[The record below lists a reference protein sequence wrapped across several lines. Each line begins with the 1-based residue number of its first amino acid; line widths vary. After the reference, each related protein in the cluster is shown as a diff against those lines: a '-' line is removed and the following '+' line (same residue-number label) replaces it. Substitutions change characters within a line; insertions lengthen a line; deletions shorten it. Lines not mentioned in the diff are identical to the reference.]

1 MAKET
6 LITDLVAQD
15 ALDQLDKLDTAIEGT
30 LGKFQDCARELAR
43 GLKVNVEVNGDLD
56 RLKDLS
62 NTQMQQAAQA
72 TQQLTAQL
80 QQQQQVVSRTTA
92 AIAEQLQKQA
102 QANEATR
109 QSVSVNR
116 EAMAITDKVLGSLQE
131 NIHLQAQYKVQISQV
146 NKEMSDLKKQFDNGG
161 LTQQQYANKLA
172 QVTARKTELT
182 VASQKLQSIINAD
195 QKIMMSA
202 EGSYDNMSQSLVRLK
217 QAMRSDDATTL
228 SAEQMQLLIQ
238 SEQQLS
244 NELKHQDELM
254 GEHQRNVGDYSI
266 ALQNGV
272 ASTDDL
278 NRVLGV
284 NAATIEGC
292 IEQNK
297 ALEEAKTKLDTQDS
311 NYTQTLERINEKI
324 AENKQR
330 ISDVSDILG
339 VQAHSVEEAE
349 QQNRRLAEA
358 LKLIDD
364 RSAGASEKIRAYNA
378 QIQANKNYIQQNASS
393 LRDNTKESNAL
404 FQQIAGLVGINTNF
418 GASLRGL
425 SANAAKGGSLLTGM
439 GNSLKAFGSTL
450 LGLLKNPY
458 VLAVA
463 GVGMGFKW
471 FYDYN
476 KGLLEATRLTKYF
489 SGLTGDAMKS
499 VRDNVQAVSDTFGQ
513 DFTST
518 LKAANAI
525 SQNMGVDINEAV
537 DLISKGFAAGG
548 VNSQQFLSNLERFAP
563 TFDKMG
569 MSAEEM
575 VAVLS
580 QLDKA
585 GVNSQRAL
593 MAMNKASLQLRTMSK
608 GTSEALKGIGI
619 DASEMSRQMQNGEKS
634 VREAMSEIA
643 EKLKDMGANSKE
655 AAAVMKELFGARGES
670 AIGEGF
676 LTFLANGNKGLEEL
690 LGKQDSLQHLKV
702 KEVEVNKQLNDV
714 LASMFDMTGGGF
726 ESITAKAKIWI
737 KEGLIVAIKW
747 VVDLINYFIEWYN
760 ESMLVRAGIQYIYTA
775 IRTTYALQKV
785 VFNVVIDAIKAVGR
799 HFHALGDIVEGV
811 FSWNFDKA
819 SRGFRQLMGNFKVT
833 WTEVASDAKAFGK
846 EIGNNLVSGYNAVAH
861 PKKVALINYNAVGSS
876 DVGNGGSGRS
886 TGGGNGDGGSSSDTS
901 SKSGKSS
908 SKSKTEASKEAQEEL
923 KIIEQL
929 EELKV
934 NAMQDGIAKTLALI
948 RLEYKKK
955 LDAIKGHSAKEEQ
968 LRVGLAKECSVKVA
982 QAQAA
987 YDANRAEIDLK
998 NRLAAVE
1005 EGSEEEYHLKMVELD
1020 RQYALEVKE
1029 AEKTGADVQIIFDK
1043 YNKQILQLNQD
1054 YAKKKMDKIAGA
1066 SALEQAQQDAAL
1078 QNRLAA
1084 LKGQEAKELKAVG
1097 NNEAAIQAVKDKYA
1111 NLAAEAQEKYA
1122 IETAKRQMDAY
1133 KKQIDAFRGEG
1144 SFDLFFAD
1152 DLGDVEGNA
1161 DLLEKMGM
1169 AHDQAVQLAQD
1180 MAKKQAEIA
1189 NAVQDAE
1196 IAAIDRVNE
1205 KDKKA
1210 REARVKN
1217 AEDWLQKTGEAIEKT
1232 GEAIE
1237 KIGGLVSSIYDSQ
1250 ISKIEELLEAE
1261 QQRYD
1266 QEVEHI
1272 EYLADRGAITTEEA
1286 EIRKRDAA
1294 AATAA
1299 KQEQLEKKK
1308 AAIEYKKALLE
1319 KANSIAQIGIATAL
1333 GIMKASPNIPLM
1345 AFVGAMGAIQTA
1357 TALAQPIKAYAEGT
1371 KKPHPG
1377 GLALVGDGDKAEV
1390 VLYNGKAWVTP
1401 DSPTLVDLPKGAEVY
1416 PDADKVQFMGA
1427 VGDIPRDRVTGQPI
1441 IINDYSALESRVATN
1456 TKALSRELR
1465 QFSDRM
1471 AREMKRQK
1479 FNAYLAQRI

>member
-217 QAMRSDDATTL
+217 QAMRSDDATSL
-228 SAEQMQLLIQ
+228 STEQMQLLIQ

-404 FQQIAGLVGINTNF
+404 FQQIAALVGINTNF

-425 SANAAKGGSLLTGM
+425 SANAAKGGSLLAGM

-525 SQNMGVDINEAV
+525 AANMGVSINDAV

-563 TFDKMG
+563 AFDKMG

-575 VAVLS
+575 VAALS
-580 QLDKA
+580 QIDKA

-619 DASEMSRQMQNGEKS
+619 DASEMSRQVQNGEKS
-634 VREAMSEIA
+634 VKEALSEIA
-643 EKLKDMGANSKE
+643 EKLKGMGANSKE

-737 KEGLIVAIKW
+737 KEGLITAIKW

-760 ESMLVRAGIQYIYTA
+760 ESMIVRAGVQGIYNA

-799 HFHALGDIVEGV
+799 GLHALGDIVEGV
-811 FSWNFDKA
+811 FTLNFNKI
-819 SRGFRQLMGNFKVT
+819 SSGFSQLMGNFKVT

-846 EIGNNLVSGYNAVAH
+846 EIGNNFVSSINAVVR

-886 TGGGNGDGGSSSDTS
+886 TGGGNGDGGSSSGSS

-908 SKSKTEASKEAQEEL
+908 SSSKTEASKEAQEEL

-1020 RQYALEVKE
+1020 RQYAMEVKE

-1084 LKGQEAKELKAVG
+1084 LKGQEAEELKAVG
-1097 NNEAAIQAVKDKYA
+1097 SNEAAIQAVKDKYA

-1169 AHDQAVQLAQD
+1169 EHDQAVQLAQD

-1217 AEDWLQKTGEAIEKT
+1217 AEDWLQKTGEAIEK
-1232 GEAIE
+1232 
-1237 KIGGLVSSIYDSQ
+1237 IGGLVSSIYDSQ
-1250 ISKIEELLEAE
+1250 ISKIEELLDAE
-1261 QQRYD
+1261 QDQYD
-1266 QEVEHI
+1266 KEVEHI

-1286 EIRKRDAA
+1286 EIRKREAA
-1294 AATAA
+1294 AATAV
-1299 KQEQLEKKK
+1299 KQEQLEKRK
-1308 AAIEYKKALLE
+1308 AQIEYKKALME
-1319 KANSIAQIGIATAL
+1319 KANNIAQIGIATAL
-1333 GIMKASPNIPLM
+1333 GIMQALAMWPPNVPLSI
-1345 AFVGAMGAIQTA
+1345 FIGAMGAIQTA
-1357 TALAQPIKAYAEGT
+1357 AALAQPIKAYAEGT

-1441 IINDYSALESRVATN
+1441 IINDYTALEARVAAN
-1456 TKALSRELR
+1456 TKAMTRAFREHQNAVTR
-1465 QFSDRM
+1465 Q
-1471 AREMKRQK
+1471 MKRMK

>member
-6 LITDLVAQD
+6 LITDLVAQE

-30 LGKFQDCARELAR
+30 LGKFQNCARELAR
-43 GLKVNVEVNGDLD
+43 GLKVDVEVNGDLD
-56 RLKDLS
+56 RLKELS

-72 TQQLTAQL
+72 TQQLTVQL

-102 QANEATR
+102 QANEVTR
-109 QSVSVNR
+109 QAVSVNR
-116 EAMAITDKVLGSLQE
+116 DAMAITDKVLGSLQE

-217 QAMRSDDATTL
+217 QALRSDDASNL
-228 SAEQMQLLIQ
+228 SAEQLQLLIQ
-238 SEQQLS
+238 AEQQLS
-244 NELKHQDELM
+244 SELKHQDELM
-254 GEHQRNVGDYSI
+254 GEHQRNVGDYAI

-297 ALEEAKTKLDTQDS
+297 ALEDAKTKLDTQDS

-349 QQNRRLAEA
+349 QQNKRLAEA

-418 GASLRGL
+418 GASLRDL

-499 VRDNVQAVSDTFGQ
+499 VRDNVQAVADTFGQ

-518 LKAANAI
+518 LKAANSI
-525 SQNMGVDINEAV
+525 SANMGVSINEAV

-575 VAVLS
+575 VAVMS
-580 QLDKA
+580 QLEKA

-593 MAMNKASLQLRTMSK
+593 MAMSKASLQLRTMSK

-619 DASEMSRQMQNGEKS
+619 NASEMSQQVQNGEKS

-643 EKLKDMGANSKE
+643 TKLKDMGANSKE
-655 AAAVMKELFGARGES
+655 AATVMKELFGARGES

-690 LGKQDSLQHLKV
+690 LGKQDSLKRLKV

-726 ESITAKAKIWI
+726 ESITTKAKIWI
-737 KEGLIVAIKW
+737 KEGLIAAIKW

-760 ESMLVRAGIQYIYTA
+760 ESMIVRAGIQYIYNA

-799 HFHALGDIVEGV
+799 YLHALGDIVEGV
-811 FSWNFDKA
+811 FTLNFNKI
-819 SRGFRQLMGNFKVT
+819 SSGFSQIMGNFKVT

-846 EIGNNLVSGYNAVAH
+846 EIGNNLMNGVNAVVR
-861 PKKVALINYNAVGSS
+861 PKKVALLNYDAVGSS
-876 DVGNGGSGRS
+876 DVGDGGSARS
-886 TGGGNGDGGSSSDTS
+886 TGSGNGGGGSSS
-901 SKSGKSS
+901 GSS
-908 SKSKTEASKEAQEEL
+908 SKKKKSKAKSNTEAIKAAQEEL

-929 EELKV
+929 EEMKV

-968 LRVGLAKECSVKVA
+968 LRVALAQECSVKVA
-982 QAQAA
+982 QAQEA

-1029 AEKTGADVQIIFDK
+1029 ASKTGADVQIIFDK
-1043 YNKQILQLNQD
+1043 YNKQILELNQS
-1054 YAKKKMDKIAGA
+1054 YAKKKLDKIA
-1066 SALEQAQQDAAL
+1066 SAAAMEQAQQDAAL

-1084 LKGQEAKELKAVG
+1084 LKDQEAKELKAVG
-1097 NNEAAIQAVKDKYA
+1097 HNEAAIQAVKDKYA
-1111 NLAAEAQEKYA
+1111 DLAAEEQEKYA

-1144 SFDLFFAD
+1144 AFDLYFAD

-1169 AHDQAVQLAQD
+1169 EHDQAIQLAED
-1180 MAKKQAEIA
+1180 MAKKKAEIA
-1189 NAVQDAE
+1189 NAEADAE
-1196 IAAIDRVNE
+1196 VAEIDRVNDA
-1205 KDKKA
+1205 DKKA
-1210 REARVKN
+1210 REARIKN
-1217 AEDWLQKTGEAIEKT
+1217 AEDWLQKTGEAIEK
-1232 GEAIE
+1232 
-1237 KIGGLVSSIYDSQ
+1237 IGGLVSAIYDNQ
-1250 ISKIEELLEAE
+1250 ISKIEELLDAE
-1261 QQRYD
+1261 QDQYD
-1266 QEVEHI
+1266 KEVEHI

-1286 EIRKRDAA
+1286 EIRKREAA
-1294 AATAA
+1294 AATAV
-1299 KQEQLEKKK
+1299 KQEQLEKRK
-1308 AAIEYKKALLE
+1308 AQIEYKKALME

-1333 GIMKASPNIPLM
+1333 GIMQALAMGPPNVPLSI
-1345 AFVGAMGAIQTA
+1345 FIGAMGAIQTA
-1357 TALAQPIKAYAEGT
+1357 AALAQPIKAYAEGT

-1427 VGDIPRDRVTGQPI
+1427 VGDIPRDRVTGAPVV
-1441 IINDYSALESRVATN
+1441 INDYTALEARVAAN
-1456 TKALSRELR
+1456 TKAMTRAFREHQNAVTR
-1465 QFSDRM
+1465 Q
-1471 AREMKRQK
+1471 MKRMK

>member
-109 QSVSVNR
+109 QSISVNR

-499 VRDNVQAVSDTFGQ
+499 VRDNVQAVADTFGQ

-518 LKAANAI
+518 LKAANSI
-525 SQNMGVDINEAV
+525 SANMGVSINEAV

-575 VAVLS
+575 VAALS
-580 QLDKA
+580 QIDKA

-619 DASEMSRQMQNGEKS
+619 DASEMSRQVQNGEKS
-634 VREAMSEIA
+634 VKEALSEIA
-643 EKLKDMGANSKE
+643 EKLKGMGANSKE

-690 LGKQDSLQHLKV
+690 LGKQDSLQRLKV

-760 ESMLVRAGIQYIYTA
+760 ESMIVRAGVQGIYNA

-799 HFHALGDIVEGV
+799 GLHALGDIVEGV
-811 FSWNFDKA
+811 FTLNFNKI
-819 SRGFRQLMGNFKVT
+819 SSGFSQLMGNFKVT

-846 EIGNNLVSGYNAVAH
+846 EIGNNFVSSINAVVR

-886 TGGGNGDGGSSSDTS
+886 TGGGNGDGGSSSGSS
-901 SKSGKSS
+901 SKGVKSS

-929 EELKV
+929 EEMKV

-968 LRVGLAKECSVKVA
+968 LRVALAQECSVKVA
-982 QAQAA
+982 QAQEA

-1084 LKGQEAKELKAVG
+1084 LKGQEAEELKAVG
-1097 NNEAAIQAVKDKYA
+1097 SNEAAIQAVKDKYA

-1144 SFDLFFAD
+1144 AFDLYFAD

-1169 AHDQAVQLAQD
+1169 EHDQAIQLAQD

-1189 NAVQDAE
+1189 NAEKDAE

-1217 AEDWLQKTGEAIEKT
+1217 AEDWLQKTGEAIEK
-1232 GEAIE
+1232 
-1237 KIGGLVSSIYDSQ
+1237 IGGLVSSIYDSQ
-1250 ISKIEELLEAE
+1250 ISKIEELLDAE
-1261 QQRYD
+1261 QDQYD
-1266 QEVEHI
+1266 KEVEHI

-1286 EIRKRDAA
+1286 EIRKREAA

-1299 KQEQLEKKK
+1299 KQEQLEKRK
-1308 AAIEYKKALLE
+1308 AQIEYKKALME
-1319 KANSIAQIGIATAL
+1319 KANNIAQIGIATAL
-1333 GIMKASPNIPLM
+1333 GIMQALAMWPPNVPLSI
-1345 AFVGAMGAIQTA
+1345 FIGAMGAIQTA

-1401 DSPTLVDLPKGAEVY
+1401 DSPTLVDLPRGAEVY

>member
-525 SQNMGVDINEAV
+525 AANMGVSINDAV

-575 VAVLS
+575 VAALS
-580 QLDKA
+580 QIDKA

-619 DASEMSRQMQNGEKS
+619 DASEMSRQVQNGEKS
-634 VREAMSEIA
+634 VKEALSEIA
-643 EKLKDMGANSKE
+643 EKLKGMGANSKE

-690 LGKQDSLQHLKV
+690 LGKQDSLQRLKI

-737 KEGLIVAIKW
+737 KEGLITAIKW

-760 ESMLVRAGIQYIYTA
+760 ESMIVRAGVQGIYNA

-799 HFHALGDIVEGV
+799 GLHALGDIVEGV
-811 FSWNFDKA
+811 FTLNFNKI
-819 SRGFRQLMGNFKVT
+819 SSGFSQLMGNFKVT

-846 EIGNNLVSGYNAVAH
+846 EIGNNLVSSINAVVR

-876 DVGNGGSGRS
+876 DVGDGGSGRS
-886 TGGGNGDGGSSSDTS
+886 TGGGNGDGGSSSGSS
-901 SKSGKSS
+901 SKSEKSS
-908 SKSKTEASKEAQEEL
+908 SSSKTEASKEAQEEL

-968 LRVGLAKECSVKVA
+968 LRVALAKECSVKVA

-987 YDANRAEIDLK
+987 YYANRAEIDLK

-1084 LKGQEAKELKAVG
+1084 LKGQEAEELKAVG
-1097 NNEAAIQAVKDKYA
+1097 SNEAAIQAVKDKYA

-1217 AEDWLQKTGEAIEKT
+1217 AEDWLQKTGEAIEK
-1232 GEAIE
+1232 
-1237 KIGGLVSSIYDSQ
+1237 IGGLVSSIYDSQ
-1250 ISKIEELLEAE
+1250 ISKIEELLDAE
-1261 QQRYD
+1261 QDQYD
-1266 QEVEHI
+1266 KEVEHI

-1286 EIRKRDAA
+1286 EIRKREAA

-1299 KQEQLEKKK
+1299 KQEQLEKRK
-1308 AAIEYKKALLE
+1308 AQIEYKKALLE

-1333 GIMKASPNIPLM
+1333 GIMQTYAQLGWPAGIP
-1345 AFVGAMGAIQTA
+1345 GAIFIGTMGAIQTA
-1357 TALAQPIKAYAEGT
+1357 AALAQPIKAYAEGT

-1416 PDADKVQFMGA
+1416 PDAEKVQFMGA